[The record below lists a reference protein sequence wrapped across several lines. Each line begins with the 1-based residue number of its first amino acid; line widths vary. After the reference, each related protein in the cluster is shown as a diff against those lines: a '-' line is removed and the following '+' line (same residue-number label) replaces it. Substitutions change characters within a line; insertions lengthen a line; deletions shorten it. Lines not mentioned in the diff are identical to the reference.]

1 MNIITIAEIKRRG
14 LSAVEEALAQGPV
27 YLLKRNRPAAVLLSE
42 RDYARLTAAAG
53 GEPTARNPSAL
64 DVFLADQPAG
74 TLNAAGLAER
84 LAEIRDGWGER

>member
-14 LSAVEEALAQGPV
+14 MSAVEEALVHGPV

-42 RDYARLTAAAG
+42 TDFARLTAAAG
-53 GEPTARNPSAL
+53 SAAGTRDSSAL

-74 TLNAAGLAER
+74 TLDAAGLAER
-84 LAEIRDGWGER
+84 LAEIRDGWGEP